1 MISDVRVGV
10 GVMGFVGE
18 GIEVAISVGG
28 SVVATGETFPHPLN
42 KNNRDEVKEIILFNL
57 EYISY
62 LFSQTPVE
70 ITPPNTR

>member
-42 KNNRDEVKEIILFNL
+42 KNNRDEVKEIILFN
-57 EYISY
+57 
-62 LFSQTPVE
+62 
-70 ITPPNTR
+70 